1 MTTADRQILSGI
13 GWITL
18 FVVVGRVAGA
28 AKEMAVAWR
37 FGVGPALDG
46 YLFVLNIVML
56 PVGVWFSVLC
66 AVLVPMA
73 AGWHN
78 QSSPEMRCFS
88 RELLMLTLGLGT
100 LGAAVAAL
108 VLPPLARLPALGL
121 SSPAVATVL
130 EVSTVMSLIIP
141 AGMVAGLGSAWL
153 LAAGRHANTLFEAV
167 PAVTILIAVVVA
179 TSSIVSLAWATALGV
194 ALQCIVVSIAL
205 RALLPQRAA
214 DYGSSTVCW
223 RRFRRGIG
231 IMVAAQVL
239 WTLAALVDLFF
250 TARLNPG
257 SIAVLGYAT
266 RITALVLGICAT
278 AVSRSTLPVFSQLQ
292 HDQVSARL
300 LARAWT
306 LRTLCVG
313 SLLAIVGWVSAEPL
327 VRLLFERGAFTVQDT
342 NAVAETLRML
352 LLQLPPYCAGIVFV
366 SWASACGH
374 LRLVFAAALCAFV
387 VKLVATAVLVD
398 AYGLSGV
405 AASSALMYATT
416 FGVLV
421 TGFARTRPSMTQAP
435 P

>member
-1 MTTADRQILSGI
+1 M
-13 GWITL
+13 
-18 FVVVGRVAGA
+18 VGRVAGA

-37 FGVGPALDG
+37 FGVSPALDG
-46 YLFVLNIVML
+46 YLFVLNVVML
-56 PVGVWFSVLC
+56 PVGVWFSILCVL
-66 AVLVPMA
+66 LVPMA
-73 AGWHN
+73 AGWQN

-88 RELLMLTLGLGT
+88 RELFMLTLGLGA

-121 SSPAVATVL
+121 SVPAVAAVL
-130 EVSTVMSLIIP
+130 EASTVMSLVIP

-179 TSSIVSLAWATALGV
+179 ASSVSSLAWATALGV
-194 ALQCIVVSIAL
+194 ALQCTVVSIAL
-205 RALLPQRAA
+205 RALLPERAA
-214 DYGSSTVCW
+214 GYSSSTVCW

-239 WTLAALVDLFF
+239 WTLAALADQFF
-250 TARLNPG
+250 AARLSPG

-306 LRTLCVG
+306 LRTLGVG
-313 SLLAIVGWVSAEPL
+313 TLLAIVGWVSAEPL
-327 VRLLFERGAFTVQDT
+327 VRLLFQRGAFTAQDT
-342 NAVAETLRML
+342 HAVADTLRML

-374 LRLVFAAALCAFV
+374 LKLVFVAALFAFV
-387 VKLVATAVLVD
+387 VKLVAMAAWVD
-398 AYGLSGV
+398 VYGLSGV
-405 AASSALMYATT
+405 AAASALMYATT

-421 TGFARTRPSMTQAP
+421 TGFARARPATTPAP
-435 P
+435 SQHR